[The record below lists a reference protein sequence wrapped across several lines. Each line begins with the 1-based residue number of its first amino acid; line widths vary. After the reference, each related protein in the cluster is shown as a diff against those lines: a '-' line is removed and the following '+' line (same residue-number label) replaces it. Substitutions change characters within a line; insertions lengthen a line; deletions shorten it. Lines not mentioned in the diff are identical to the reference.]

1 MTEPIA
7 STSNLTP
14 QDHTRSSS
22 SKGKHKQQQ
31 MTTRN
36 ADLPEQPEYVP
47 PAQNI
52 KKYMYSK
59 PAMQNKNFVSRQAI
73 KHNNK
78 DKRLAHHLQH
88 LSSTAKASSTK
99 AYEHDNLLLPQDNY
113 GLIEPETELERTWK
127 VTQND
132 IKQSSAIGA
141 ASKSFDLSLPEFGPY
156 AVDYT
161 RNGRHLAIV
170 GRKGHVGTFDWQSGK
185 LHTEIQ
191 LRETCRSIKWLH
203 DESFFAVAQKK
214 YVYIYDKDGLEVH
227 QLKDHVEVTQMEFLP
242 YHFLLATV
250 GNAGFLKYQDTS
262 TGQLVAQH
270 RTKLGGC
277 QTMAQNAHN
286 AFINLGHQN
295 GTVTLWS
302 PSVSSAQV
310 QLLAHR
316 GPVTAIACD
325 PSTMGTRMVTAGLD
339 GTVKVWD
346 TRKWQVLNEFMFK
359 KTPTSVSFSQKGLL
373 GLGWGNHVSVFK
385 DLQKPGQNPRMP
397 PPPYMTHT
405 FPSTSVSSIRFCPFE
420 DVLGVGHA
428 SGFSSLIIPGS
439 GESNFDTL
447 EADPFEGKRRKRER
461 EVNSLLD
468 KLPFDMITLD
478 PNLVGQ
484 LDSKIKHGHD
494 VEQEKR
500 DRGLPGFKETN
511 FRNKTRLDRLKQQGK
526 AQLDEDE
533 SSDEDEDQDDKIKR
547 ERRLAREAKQDN
559 KNRARG
565 RNSSLKKMLRK
576 RKRNVIDPQT
586 VAIKEKMAKQRQQ
599 AKTNKQN
606 ALLAKSQASG
616 TAGALDR
623 FKF

>member
-1 MTEPIA
+1 MA
-7 STSNLTP
+7 VRL
-14 QDHTRSSS
+14 H
-22 SKGKHKQQQ
+22 
-31 MTTRN
+31 
-36 ADLPEQPEYVP
+36 ADYVP

-59 PAMQNKNFVSRQAI
+59 PAMQQKNFLSRQNL
-73 KHNNK
+73 KHSGSNK
-78 DKRLAHHLQH
+78 KLAHHLSH
-88 LSSTAKASSTK
+88 LSSAAHASSAK
-99 AYEHDNLLLPQDNY
+99 SYEHDDLLLPQDNA
-113 GLIEPETELERTWK
+113 GLIEAEDEMERTWR
-127 VTQND
+127 VTQQD
-132 IKQSSAIGA
+132 IIDSSAVGA
-141 ASKSFDLSLPEFGPY
+141 ASKSFSLSLTDFGPY

-161 RNGRHLAIV
+161 RNGRRVLRAGSPPRSHYATTLTWSLIVPSVRTHRHLAIA

-191 LRETCRSIKWLH
+191 LRETCRAIRWLH

-214 YVYIYDKDGLEVH
+214 YVYIYDKEGLEVH
-227 QLKDHVEVTQMEFLP
+227 QLRDHVEVTQMEFLP

-286 AFINLGHQN
+286 AFISL

-302 PSVSSAQV
+302 PSVSQAQV

-316 GPVTAIACD
+316 GPVSAIAYD
-325 PSTMGTRMVTAGLD
+325 PSTMGTRMVTAGID

-346 TRKWQVLNEFMFK
+346 TRKWAVLNEFMFK
-359 KTPTSVSFSQKGLL
+359 KTPQAVSFSQKGLL
-373 GLGWGNHVSVFK
+373 GLGWGNHISVFN

-405 FPSTSVSSIRFCPFE
+405 FPSTPVKDVRFCPFE

-428 SGFSSLIIPGS
+428 SGFTSLIVPGA
-439 GESNFDTL
+439 GEANFDSL
-447 EADPFEGKRRKRER
+447 EADPFEGKRRRRER
-461 EVNSLLD
+461 EVNALLD
-468 KLPFDMITLD
+468 KIPFDMITLD
-478 PNLVGQ
+478 PNLVGK
-484 LDSKIKHGHD
+484 LDSNVKHASERDQNSKVVGKTKD
-494 VEQEKR
+494 VAFAR
-500 DRGLPGFKETN
+500 
-511 FRNKTRLDRLKQQGK
+511 KTRVDRLKTTGQ

-533 SSDEDEDQDDKIKR
+533 SSEEDEEDQDEVAKR
-547 ERRLAREAKQDN
+547 ERRLKREEQADN
-559 KNRARG
+559 KKRARG

-586 VAIKEKMAKQRQQ
+586 VAIKEKMERQRQAAKQS
-599 AKTNKQN
+599 KKN

-616 TAGALDR
+616 QAGALDR